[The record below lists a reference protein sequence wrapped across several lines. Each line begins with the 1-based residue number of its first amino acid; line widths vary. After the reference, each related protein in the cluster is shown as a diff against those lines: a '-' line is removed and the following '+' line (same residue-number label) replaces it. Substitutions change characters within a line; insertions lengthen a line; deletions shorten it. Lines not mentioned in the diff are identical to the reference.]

1 MKMGDRWI
9 RMVIKEQISVFPF
22 SLSSTASQLY
32 PSGSK
37 PQHLSRQVKGRWN
50 PG

>member
-9 RMVIKEQISVFPF
+9 RMVIKEQIYLFPF
-22 SLSSTASQLY
+22 SLSSMANQLY
-32 PSGSK
+32 PSWSQ
-37 PQHLSRQVKGRWN
+37 PQHLSRQVKGSWN